1 MRAMSTRTRPGGVQ
15 ARRQLGGWE
24 HTRLARGVDLDLP
37 FAVPWAVDVGECVSP
52 EGGGISSFSERPP
65 CSSRFHPHALPPS
78 QGKRSLNAPPIS
90 TT

>member
-1 MRAMSTRTRPGGVQ
+1 MRAMSTRMRPGGVQ

-52 EGGGISSFSERPP
+52 EGGGISI
-65 CSSRFHPHALPPS
+65 
-78 QGKRSLNAPPIS
+78 SLSAPPAPPDF
-90 TT
+90 TLTLYLLVKENAL